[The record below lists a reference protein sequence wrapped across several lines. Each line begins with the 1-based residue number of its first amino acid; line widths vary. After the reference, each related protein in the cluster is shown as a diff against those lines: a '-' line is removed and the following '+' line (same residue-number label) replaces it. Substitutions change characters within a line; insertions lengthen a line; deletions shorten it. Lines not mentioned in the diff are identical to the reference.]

1 MQSHV
6 YEWRK
11 CLLIC
16 FFFFPL
22 IGLHEEIDRRV
33 SQNSLGEMTKL
44 GSKTA
49 LNRRVRDVILMVQY
63 W

>member
-1 MQSHV
+1 MPFD
-6 YEWRK
+6 
-11 CLLIC
+11 LFFGF

-49 LNRRVRDVILMVQY
+49 LNRRVRDVVLMVQY